1 MGFLKGFGT
10 FVLGFLLFLSL
21 SVFSVAFLLNST
33 LLNPDFV
40 TRQVDRIDISSL
52 ARDVAEKQIKEEL
65 PAELSFLKE
74 AVYNVIDEQEPWLKT
89 QLNQAINT
97 GYDYFLGKTD
107 TLSISVPLDAF
118 KKDLK
123 NSLWQEL
130 NKQLN
135 VWLRDNIQKELK
147 PYIEQNLQ
155 AYRKILPAE
164 LAFLSDAQLK
174 SYLNAFL
181 QQIQDQIVKTGQAP
195 VLTGLLE
202 TLVKPYFDAYY
213 DEYAAQVPSELKADE
228 TNIPADVMEQLRLA
242 RQYIGYFRSGFY
254 WLIVFMA
261 VLVAGIFL
269 IHRNIQDPS
278 RALGIDLALY
288 GVLDLAGTYVARS
301 FSPVQYLPDEVASLG
316 PWLTELYND
325 ITGIMLTFSIVV
337 LAIGAALIV
346 ISFVFKK
353 KAAES

>member
-33 LLNPDFV
+33 VLNPDFV
-40 TRQVDRIDISSL
+40 TRQVDRIDVSAV
-52 ARDVAEKQIKEEL
+52 ARDVADEQIKEEL
-65 PAELSFLKE
+65 PAELNFLKD
-74 AVYNVIDEQEPWLKT
+74 AIYNVIDAQEPWLKK
-89 QLNQAINT
+89 QLNQAIDS

-107 TLSISVPLDAF
+107 KLSISVPLDAF

-130 NKQLN
+130 NKQLT
-135 VWLRDNIQKELK
+135 VWLRDNLQSELK

-155 AYRKILPAE
+155 AYRKLLPGE
-164 LAFLSDAQLK
+164 LTILSDAQLK
-174 SYLNAFL
+174 SYLDTYL
-181 QQIQDQIVKTGQAP
+181 KQIQDQIIKTGKSP
-195 VLTGLLE
+195 ELSGLLE
-202 TLVKPYFDAYY
+202 TLIRPYFDKYY
-213 DEYAAQVPSELKADE
+213 DEYAAQIPDKLTTDD
-228 TNIPADVMEQLRLA
+228 IPADVMEQLQLA
-242 RQYIGYFRSGFY
+242 KKYIGYFRSGFY
-254 WLIVFMA
+254 WLIVFMV

-278 RALGIDLALY
+278 RALGIDLLIY
-288 GVLDLAGTYVARS
+288 GALDLAATFAARS
-301 FSPVQYLPDEVASLG
+301 FHPATLLPSEAASLG
-316 PWLTELYND
+316 TWLTGIYND

-337 LAIGAALIV
+337 LVIGVALIV

-353 KAAES
+353 KVAEN

>member
-21 SVFSVAFLLNST
+21 SIFSVAFLLNST
-33 LLNPDFV
+33 VLNPDFV
-40 TRQVDRIDISSL
+40 TRQVDRIDISAV
-52 ARDVAEKQIKEEL
+52 ARDVAEKQINEQL
-65 PAELSFLKE
+65 PAELSFLKD
-74 AVYNVIDEQEPWLKT
+74 AVYNVIDAQEPWLKT
-89 QLNQAINT
+89 QLNQAIGT

-107 TLSISVPLDAF
+107 TLSISIPLDAF

-135 VWLRDNIQKELK
+135 IWLRDNIQSELK

-155 AYRKILPAE
+155 AYRRSLPPE
-164 LAFLSDAQLK
+164 LNILSDAQLK

-213 DEYAAQVPSELKADE
+213 DEYAAQVPSELTADE

-242 RQYIGYFRSGFY
+242 RKYIGYFRSGFY
-254 WLIVFMA
+254 WLIVFMV

-288 GVLDLAGTYVARS
+288 GVLDLAGTFAARS
-301 FSPVQYLPDEVASLG
+301 FQPATLLPDEAASLE
-316 PWLTELYND
+316 PWLTGLFND
-325 ITGIMLTFSIVV
+325 ITGIMLMFSIVV
-337 LAIGAALIV
+337 LAVGAALIV